1 MGAQP
6 GVTGAPAMERNGDLV
21 HGGLLLPRA
30 STLRVEDGR
39 EMLVCVRSGCVWITQ
54 ERERRDTIL
63 ESGEEFRITRDR
75 RTLITALGRSVI
87 ALRSPYGK
95 PVPRRI
101 ELVRP
106 GAARPLVVYEGGRGV
121 RGRLA
126 ALRTLLTDIWLG
138 LYAPPSR
145 RVGPFV

>member
-21 HGGLLLPRA
+21 HGGLLLPRD

-54 ERERRDTIL
+54 EREQRDTIL
-63 ESGEEFRITRDR
+63 EPGEQFRISRDR
-75 RTLITALGRSVI
+75 CTLITALGRSVI
-87 ALRSPYGK
+87 ALSSPYRK
-95 PVPRRI
+95 PLPRRI

-106 GAARPLVVYEGGRGV
+106 GARPLVVYEGGRGV
-121 RGRLA
+121 RGSLA

-138 LYAPPSR
+138 LYAPPRR
-145 RVGPFV
+145 RVGRFV

>member
-6 GVTGAPAMERNGDLV
+6 GVIGAPAMERDGDLV
-21 HGGLLLPRA
+21 HGGLLLPRG

-39 EMLVCVRSGCVWITQ
+39 EMLVCVRSGCVWMTQ
-54 ERERRDTIL
+54 ERELRDTIL
-63 ESGEEFRITRDR
+63 ESGEQFRISRDR
-75 RTLITALGRSVI
+75 CTLITALERSVI

-95 PVPRRI
+95 PLPRRI
-101 ELVRP
+101 ELAHP

-121 RGRLA
+121 RASLA
-126 ALRTLLTDIWLG
+126 ALRTFLTEIWSER
-138 LYAPPSR
+138 YAPPPR